1 MAQDWKTSCCMERR
15 GYESASQF
23 LLDDGLL
30 TVGTVIW
37 SVVVSTFNPP
47 EISYVLR
54 QANVAIV
61 YGIFHCHVII
71 ETTNQLML
79 SLPPEIP
86 LHCHDVPHQ
95 NGHVSP

>member
-1 MAQDWKTSCCMERR
+1 MERR

-54 QANVAIV
+54 QANVAIGNTLQTEV
-61 YGIFHCHVII
+61 FHGKVIYLLSQLYCH
-71 ETTNQLML
+71 
-79 SLPPEIP
+79 
-86 LHCHDVPHQ
+86 
-95 NGHVSP
+95 